1 MEDVLKVQS
10 VNDIPELNE
19 YQCGS
24 YTEHSLEDAKHI
36 AKTVLEMGI
45 GINCNEDLMLSEEK
59 LKELGN

>member
-45 GINCNEDLMLSEEK
+45 GINRNEDLMLSEEK